1 MAAPKAEESHMARSS
16 FVLSLVVLA
25 MVACGG
31 TDQAAPRATSPTAA
45 SPPAA
50 QCSPSGTTL
59 QLTAEHDKFDKD
71 CLAAPANQA
80 FTIEFTN
87 KDKAVG
93 DDPGL
98 QHNVSIESSTGVRTF
113 FAGDLVKG
121 PKTVEYQVDPLP
133 AGTYGFEC
141 DVHPQRM
148 NGTFVVA

>member
-1 MAAPKAEESHMARSS
+1 MRRVSLA
-16 FVLSLVVLA
+16 VSLVLGLA
-25 MVACGG
+25 ACGG
-31 TDQAAPRATSPTAA
+31 GEQAAPRAASPPGAA
-45 SPPAA
+45 SPAA
-50 QCSPSGTTL
+50 PKCTPSGTTL
-59 QLTAEHDKFDKD
+59 EITAQKDKFDKD